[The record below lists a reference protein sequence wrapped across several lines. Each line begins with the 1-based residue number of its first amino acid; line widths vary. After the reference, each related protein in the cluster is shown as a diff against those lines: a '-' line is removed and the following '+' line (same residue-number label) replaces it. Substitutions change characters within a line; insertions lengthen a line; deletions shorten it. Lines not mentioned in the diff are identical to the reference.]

1 MLIEQ
6 KQTPHA
12 IAFEVDLQQNHTG
25 QDPEIKKRLE
35 AESLAAQGPSITLD
49 QIRDKLEKASM
60 KRQTTL

>member
-25 QDPEIKKRLE
+25 QTPEIKKRLE
-35 AESLAAQGPSITLD
+35 AEAQAAQGPSITLD
-49 QIRDKLEKASM
+49 KI
-60 KRQTTL
+60 